1 MTVDA
6 HEARL
11 TIPPPPQPRTDH
23 PGNFIFLDP
32 PYGVSSV
39 KNYTGWDESDLT
51 TFRDRVVDL
60 KSRWIVTLDDSPN
73 NTDIADPIRI
83 RLCSSFGFSLVRH
96 FHHRLGEARSDQS
109 HDLR

>member
-83 RLCSSFGFSLVRH
+83 RLWFIIWFLPRSSFPPSPR
-96 FHHRLGEARSDQS
+96 RSP
-109 HDLR
+109 LRSEP